1 MGTVYT
7 PNSNQGKQR
16 CEICGKIFETPE
28 MLSYH
33 KILEHGPDKRDPSG
47 LS

>member
-7 PNSNQGKQR
+7 PNSNQGKRR
-16 CEICGKIFETPE
+16 CEICDKLFETPE

-33 KILEHGPDKRDPSG
+33 KILEHRPDERDPSRVT
-47 LS
+47 